1 MNLNRVLV
9 WDGCNNV
16 RDLGGLNASNGYK
29 TRWGAVVRSDH
40 PAKLTAKG
48 WSQLYEHG
56 IRTIISLRTHGLV
69 EEDYLD
75 TTPRLAGIT
84 SIEAAIEDF
93 TDAEFIKQWVETDL
107 WCTPLYFG
115 DALQRWPE
123 RHVAV
128 IRAIAQAQP
137 GGVLFHCKR
146 GHDRTGI
153 IALLVLALAGVSSD
167 DIVSDYELSV
177 DSIREELLASKN
189 TSTREV
195 ILSTLASLD
204 IDNYLLTG
212 GLSQDDL
219 NAVRA
224 RLIEPTNKITDTP

>member
-1 MNLNRVLV
+1 MALNRVLT

-16 RDLGGLNASNGYK
+16 RDLGSLNASDGYK

-40 PAKLTAKG
+40 PAKLTTEG

-69 EEDYLD
+69 EADYLD
-75 TTPRLAGIT
+75 TTPRLAGIAT
-84 SIEAAIEDF
+84 IEAAIEDF

-107 WCTPLYFG
+107 WCTPLYFR

-146 GHDRTGI
+146 GYDRTGI
-153 IALLVLALAGVSSD
+153 IALLLLALAGASPD
-167 DIVSDYELSV
+167 DIVADYELSI

-189 TSTREV
+189 TTTREV
-195 ILSTLASLD
+195 ILATLASLD
-204 IDNYLLTG
+204 IDDYLLSG
-212 GLSQDDL
+212 GLTQTDL
-219 NAVRA
+219 KALRA
-224 RLIEPTNKITDTP
+224 RFIESK

>member
-1 MNLNRVLV
+1 MTLNRVLT

-40 PAKLTAKG
+40 PAKLTTKG

-75 TTPRLAGIT
+75 TTPQLADIT
-84 SIEAAIEDF
+84 TIEVAIEDF
-93 TDAEFIKQWVETDL
+93 TDAEFIKQWVDTGL
-107 WCTPLYFG
+107 WCTPLYYR
-115 DALQRWPE
+115 DVLKRWPE
-123 RHVAV
+123 RHVAA

-146 GHDRTGI
+146 GYDRTGI
-153 IALLVLALAGVSSD
+153 IALLLLALAGVSPE
-167 DIVSDYELSV
+167 DIVADYELSV
-177 DSIREELLASKN
+177 DPVREELLASKH
-189 TSTREV
+189 TTTRET
-195 ILSTLASLD
+195 ILATMASLETEK
-204 IDNYLLTG
+204 YLLAG
-212 GLSQDDL
+212 GLSQTELDTIHT
-219 NAVRA
+219 RF
-224 RLIEPTNKITDTP
+224 IESR

>member
-1 MNLNRVLV
+1 MTLNRVLN

-16 RDLGGLNASNGYK
+16 RDLGGLNVSNGYK

-84 SIEAAIEDF
+84 NIEAAIEDF

-107 WCTPLYFG
+107 WCTPLYFR

-153 IALLVLALAGVSSD
+153 IALLVLALAGVS
-167 DIVSDYELSV
+167 
-177 DSIREELLASKN
+177 
-189 TSTREV
+189 
-195 ILSTLASLD
+195 
-204 IDNYLLTG
+204 
-212 GLSQDDL
+212 
-219 NAVRA
+219 
-224 RLIEPTNKITDTP
+224 P

>member
-1 MNLNRVLV
+1 MTLSRVLT

-16 RDLGGLNASNGYK
+16 RDLGGLNTSNGYK

-40 PAKLTAKG
+40 PAKLTADG

-75 TTPRLAGIT
+75 TTPRLADIT
-84 SIEAAIEDF
+84 TIEVAIEDF
-93 TDAEFIKQWVETDL
+93 TDAEFIKQWVDTGF
-107 WCTPLYFG
+107 WSTPLYYS
-115 DALQRWPE
+115 DALHRWPE

-153 IALLVLALAGVSSD
+153 IALLLLSLAGVSPD
-167 DIVSDYELSV
+167 DIASDYALSI
-177 DSIREELLASKN
+177 DPEREEMLAHEH
-189 TSTREV
+189 TTTREV
-195 ILSTLASLD
+195 ILSTLASLN
-204 IDNYLLTG
+204 IDDYLLAG
-212 GLSQDDL
+212 GLSQADL
-219 NAVRA
+219 KALGE
-224 RLIEPTNKITDTP
+224 RLVESK

>member
-1 MNLNRVLV
+1 MTLNRVLT

-16 RDLGGLNASNGYK
+16 RDLGGLNTSDGRK
-29 TRWGAVVRSDH
+29 TRWGAVVRSDY
-40 PAKLTAKG
+40 PAKLTADG

-69 EEDYLD
+69 EADYLD
-75 TTPRLAGIT
+75 TTPRLADIT

-107 WCTPLYFG
+107 WCTPLYYR

-153 IALLVLALAGVSSD
+153 ITLLLLSLAGVSPD
-167 DIVSDYELSV
+167 DIVADYELSV

-189 TSTREV
+189 TTTHEV
-195 ILSTLASLD
+195 ILSTLTSLD
-204 IDNYLLTG
+204 IDNYLLAG
-212 GLSQDDL
+212 GLSQTDL
-219 NAVRA
+219 NTLRE
-224 RLIEPTNKITDTP
+224 RLVESK

>member
-1 MNLNRVLV
+1 MTLNRVLA

-48 WSQLYEHG
+48 WSQLYAHG

-75 TTPRLAGIT
+75 TTPRLPDIT
-84 SIEAAIEDF
+84 NIEAAIEDF

-107 WCTPLYFG
+107 WCTPLYYR

-153 IALLVLALAGVSSD
+153 IALLLLSLAGVSPD
-167 DIVSDYELSV
+167 DIVADYELSV
-177 DSIREELLASKN
+177 DSVREELLAGKN
-189 TSTREV
+189 STTREV
-195 ILSTLASLD
+195 ILSTLASLN
-204 IDNYLLTG
+204 IDNYLHSG
-212 GLSQDDL
+212 GLSQPDL
-219 NAVRA
+219 DGIRA
-224 RLIEPTNKITDTP
+224 RLLESR